1 MPVQRSK
8 RLTDILW
15 QTRQGDVWAEIAA
28 MLNLESA
35 NTQTPGWFE
44 IHMTAMKNVLD
55 KMTEEEKAMLHEE
68 ADRMSKEGLPAE
80 VQQK

>member
-28 MLNLESA
+28 MLNLESTD
-35 NTQTPGWFE
+35 TQTPGWFE
-44 IHMTAMKNVLD
+44 IHMTTMKNVLD
-55 KMTEEEKAMLHEE
+55 KMMEEEKAMLHEE
-68 ADRMSKEGLPAE
+68 ANRMSKERLPAE
-80 VQQK
+80 VQ